1 MMTAT
6 SPQFPSALIER
17 ARILLIN
24 GTESDAIT
32 TGMLTFSADLLREDG
47 VEVDV
52 VDPAQQPAAHLA
64 EKWLAAHAVIV
75 IASAGSTALADD
87 LQNALAPIAASGAS
101 GQLAER
107 AYGLIV
113 HGDATAAEPT
123 RHAIAAWLDGMNMV
137 DADSFATLDCYL
149 GYQDAGQSEA
159 RMPGEDD
166 YRAEVRN
173 VAHAVTT
180 AITELRAGRLSP
192 PERRTV
198 PDRRDTLTRLP

>member
-6 SPQFPSALIER
+6 SPQFPSAPIER

-24 GTESDAIT
+24 GTESDAT
-32 TGMLTFSADLLREDG
+32 TTRMLTFSADLLREDG
-47 VEVDV
+47 MEVDV
-52 VDPAQQPAAHLA
+52 FDPAQQPAAHLA
-64 EKWLAAHAVIV
+64 EKWIAAHAVIV
-75 IASAGSTALADD
+75 IASAGSTAMAGY
-87 LQNALAPIAASGAS
+87 LQDALAPIAASGVSA
-101 GQLAER
+101 QLAER

-113 HGDATAAEPT
+113 HGDAAAAQPT
-123 RHAIAAWLDGMNMV
+123 RQAIAAWLDGMAMV
-137 DADSFATLDCYL
+137 DSDSFATLDRYL
-149 GYQDAGQSEA
+149 GYQEAGQSDA
-159 RMPGEDD
+159 LKPGDDD